1 MTDERG
7 CLIAIGGHEDK
18 KGERV
23 ILKAVAERIRAGR
36 LVIAT
41 VASHE
46 PEGYFDAYREAFTG
60 IGVTDLA
67 ELYLDEREETLDPAH
82 RELIAGAAG
91 IFFTGGDQ
99 LRIVSQ
105 MGDTPLETL
114 VRELYARGGVVAGTS
129 AGASAQSETMLVRGS
144 GAESHRIGDL
154 HMAPGLGLLPDVII
168 DQHFAE
174 RGRIGRLLG
183 AVAHNPRLLGIGIDE
198 DSAIVVE
205 NGCFSVIGSGAVTV
219 VDAASATHSNIA
231 EAEPDRTLSLHHV
244 VLHAL
249 SEGDGF
255 DLASRHPVAAPVRT
269 DRPAD
274 EQAGGD

>member
-1 MTDERG
+1 MTERAG
-7 CLIAIGGHEDK
+7 TLIAIGGHEDK
-18 KGERV
+18 EGDRV
-23 ILKAVAERIRAGR
+23 ILRAVAERLRGRR
-36 LVIAT
+36 LVVAT

-46 PEGYFDAYREAFTG
+46 PEGYFEAYRDAFAA

-67 ELYLDEREETLDPAH
+67 ELYLDEREDTLNPAH
-82 RELIAGAAG
+82 RELIGDAGG

-154 HMAPGLGLLPDVII
+154 HMAPGLGLIPDVII

-205 NGCFSVIGSGAVTV
+205 GTGFSVIGSGAVTV
-219 VDAASATHSNIA
+219 VDAEQVTHSNIA
-231 EAEPDRTLSLHHV
+231 EAEPDRVLSMHHV
-244 VLHAL
+244 ILHAL
-249 SEGDGF
+249 SAGDRF
-255 DLASRHPVAAPVRT
+255 DLAARSPAAPAT
-269 DRPAD
+269 LA
-274 EQAGGD
+274 